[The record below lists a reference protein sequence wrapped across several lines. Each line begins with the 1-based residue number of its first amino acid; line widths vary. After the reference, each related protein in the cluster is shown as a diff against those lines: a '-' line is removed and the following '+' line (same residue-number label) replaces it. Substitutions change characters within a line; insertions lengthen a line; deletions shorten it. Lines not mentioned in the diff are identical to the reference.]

1 MSARRRPR
9 SLTTTQNNMAYIK
22 HSAETSKAELL
33 SQLKDLENP
42 GIELLNKRLTDL
54 DQVVDAAD
62 IVRIHNGMVKAI
74 EDLNARLTKL
84 EQSK

>member
-1 MSARRRPR
+1 
-9 SLTTTQNNMAYIK
+9 MAYIK